1 MTRCML
7 LPQQLN
13 DTEKVICA
21 ISPGWVQTDMGGQ
34 DATSTVQEAVGQI
47 IGLISSL
54 NKADNGTFMDEK
66 GTQLPW

>member
-1 MTRCML
+1 
-7 LPQQLN
+7 
-13 DTEKVICA
+13 
-21 ISPGWVQTDMGGQ
+21 MGGQ